1 MRSGLRAGSG
11 ETLAAHMSIEKSND
25 YIHDIN
31 DMNFTA
37 FDLNLL
43 RVFDAL
49 MRERSATRAGEKIG
63 LSQPAIS
70 AALSRLRHS
79 LGDQLFVRLGN
90 EMVPTP
96 RADAIAD
103 AIRQTLKNLED
114 VLVDRGHFDP
124 ASAERT
130 FTLRG
135 ADFFSIYLMP
145 ELAVKIR
152 AQAPGVRL
160 RFLDS
165 SHGDLSRL
173 LQEGSVDVVLERPFE
188 LGAWISSAILFDSPF
203 AIIAARSNREIGE
216 RGIRDGA
223 ELPMDLFCGLPHAI
237 RSTDGSMAGVVDD
250 ALHRSGHRRN
260 IVLALPHFHAV
271 AAAVARGELIAA
283 VPLQLAE
290 AVAGELGL
298 SVFLPPFRIPVP
310 EIKMYWHSRHD
321 SDPPQ
326 VWFRNKVMEAVG
338 SIWPTPGGA

>member
-1 MRSGLRAGSG
+1 
-11 ETLAAHMSIEKSND
+11 
-25 YIHDIN
+25 
-31 DMNFTA
+31 MNFA
-37 FDLNLL
+37 SFDLNLL

-96 RADAIAD
+96 RADAIAE
-103 AIRQTLKNLED
+103 AVRRTLKNLED
-114 VLVDRGHFDP
+114 VLVDRGDFDP

-145 ELAVKIR
+145 ELFVTVR
-152 AQAPGVRL
+152 RQAPSVRL

-165 SHGDLSRL
+165 GHGDLSSL
-173 LQEGSVDVVLERPFE
+173 LQEGSVDVVLDRPFD
-188 LGAWISSAILFDSPF
+188 LGAWISSAKLFDSPF

-216 RGIRDGA
+216 RAIKHGA
-223 ELPMDLFCGLPHAI
+223 VLPMDLFCGLPHAI
-237 RSTDGSMAGVVDD
+237 RSTDGTMTGVVDD
-250 ALHRSGHRRN
+250 ALLRSGHKRN

-283 VPLQLAE
+283 VPQQLAE
-290 AVAGELGL
+290 AVADELGL
-298 SVFLPPFRIPVP
+298 SIFRPPFDVPVP

-321 SDPPQ
+321 NDPPQ
-326 VWFRNKVMEAVG
+326 VWLRKAVLDAVG
-338 SIWPTPGGA
+338 TIWPTPGAV